1 MKKTTILLMAAM
13 AILPATAQLKVTGS
27 GQVQV
32 GRDYGGILSGS
43 SKVPIVNDTTST
55 LKIIGPGMYQS
66 GGSIVF
72 GRRGDV
78 SIR

>member
-32 GRDYGGILSGS
+32 GRQQSGS
-43 SKVPIVNDTTST
+43 STIC
-55 LKIIGPGMYQS
+55 
-66 GGSIVF
+66 GSVLNISNPTYSK
-72 GRRGDV
+72 R
-78 SIR
+78 